1 MKGIVWGNTFE
12 IASEKLDKIEKNY
25 KLYRTANLIR
35 KIKTKNQH
43 ILEFDN
49 GDYWKAVSAR
59 ESARGSRC
67 NISYVDSTIP
77 LEFIETVIEPCT
89 SAGPYQAIRYFYAGE

>member
-35 KIKTKNQH
+35 KIKTKN
-43 ILEFDN
+43 
-49 GDYWKAVSAR
+49 
-59 ESARGSRC
+59 
-67 NISYVDSTIP
+67 
-77 LEFIETVIEPCT
+77 
-89 SAGPYQAIRYFYAGE
+89 